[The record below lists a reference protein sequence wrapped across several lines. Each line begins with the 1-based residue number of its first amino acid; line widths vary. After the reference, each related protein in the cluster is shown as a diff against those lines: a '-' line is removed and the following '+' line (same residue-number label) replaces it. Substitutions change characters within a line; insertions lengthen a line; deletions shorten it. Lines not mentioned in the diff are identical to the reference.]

1 MRATALGN
9 AQDKPCR
16 GERDPFVRI
25 LLGVAAFAVI
35 VGVAMVA
42 LPVIL
47 GVMAFCFA
55 AGLLYWLYLKF
66 TGKLSGAAS
75 MEETIRESM
84 DRAEAESRSRYEYEE
99 RVEVGMIET
108 SDKKRWK
115 MNDVE
120 DIEESPKGSK

>member
-1 MRATALGN
+1 MIFYFPPRMEN
-9 AQDKPCR
+9 
-16 GERDPFVRI
+16 PFVRI

-47 GVMAFCFA
+47 GVLAFCFA
-55 AGLLYWLYLKF
+55 GGRRYWHYQKV

>member
-1 MRATALGN
+1 MIFYFPPRMEN
-9 AQDKPCR
+9 
-16 GERDPFVRI
+16 PFVRI

-84 DRAEAESRSRYEYEE
+84 DRAVAVSSSRFVYEARGE
-99 RVEVGMIET
+99 GGLIAP

>member
-1 MRATALGN
+1 
-9 AQDKPCR
+9 
-16 GERDPFVRI
+16 
-25 LLGVAAFAVI
+25 
-35 VGVAMVA
+35 
-42 LPVIL
+42 
-47 GVMAFCFA
+47 
-55 AGLLYWLYLKF
+55 
-66 TGKLSGAAS
+66 

>member
-1 MRATALGN
+1 MIFYFPPRMEN
-9 AQDKPCR
+9 
-16 GERDPFVRI
+16 PFVRI

-84 DRAEAESRSRYEYEE
+84 DRAEAESRSCYEYEE